1 MTGRL
6 RTSRAGLELIKS
18 FEGFRDTAVRLPD
31 GRHTIGYGH
40 MRTAREGLTISEKDA
55 EELLVYDLHVIET
68 ALNSMVFAPL
78 NQNQFDAL
86 VSLTYNISPGQFR
99 DSEILAYLNAGDF
112 LSAANAF
119 DVWRKARIHGRV
131 MVVDALV
138 RRRAAEKAMFL
149 EHPDGR
155 PTAPTPL
162 VPPTRD
168 TEDTFARPEAKARP
182 AARYPEPP
190 AAEEPII
197 PPQAQREPPVDIAEA
212 VRRLAER
219 TNEIIAGGR
228 PVPPPIE
235 DAEFEAIEPV
245 AAAEPEEAIP
255 EPEPEPEPEIKP
267 QAPQRSASDIDAA
280 RRAVAERVAKILER
294 TERAI
299 EEQRPEPAPQPRVE
313 KPAEAVS
320 SIGKPV
326 AKAAEAP
333 KPAKIFG
340 NIPEDL
346 PDFDK
351 PAEPRIK
358 PVQSSSASS
367 NGRKL
372 IDDTETFD
380 PGRDPAQLF
389 VEAEQKAK
397 VVNGRSK
404 NLGLINGRWA
414 MLWPWA
420 FILVLSL
427 VGFGIGLV
435 DTFGNATVING
446 PVRSAATVLA
456 VFGMMLVMSLYY
468 IITRAG
474 ERE

>member
-40 MRTAREGLTISEKDA
+40 MRTAREGLTVSEKDA

-68 ALNSMVFAPL
+68 AINSLVFAPL

-112 LSAANAF
+112 LSAANGF

-168 TEDTFARPEAKARP
+168 AEDTMVRPEARP
-182 AARYPEPP
+182 RPTARYSEPQP
-190 AAEEPII
+190 AAEEPVT
-197 PPQAQREPPVDIAEA
+197 PQAQREPPVDIAEA

-235 DAEFEAIEPV
+235 EAEFEAV
-245 AAAEPEEAIP
+245 EPEEVVPEPAP
-255 EPEPEPEPEIKP
+255 EPEPEPKR
-267 QAPQRSASDIDAA
+267 QAPQRTASDIEAA

-299 EEQRPEPAPQPRVE
+299 EEQRPEPPRVE
-313 KPAEAVS
+313 KPAEPVKPAT
-320 SIGKPV
+320 KPV
-326 AKAAEAP
+326 TKAAEAP
-333 KPAKIFG
+333 KPTKIFG
-340 NIPEDL
+340 DIPEDL

-358 PVQSSSASS
+358 PAQSSAASS

-380 PGRDPAQLF
+380 PGRDPAQMF
-389 VEAEQKAK
+389 AEAEHKAK

-427 VGFGIGLV
+427 VGFSIGLV
-435 DTFGNATVING
+435 DTFGNATAVNA

-456 VFGMMLVMSLYY
+456 VFGMMMVMSLYY

-474 ERE
+474 DSEG

>member
-1 MTGRL
+1 
-6 RTSRAGLELIKS
+6 
-18 FEGFRDTAVRLPD
+18 
-31 GRHTIGYGH
+31 
-40 MRTAREGLTISEKDA
+40 
-55 EELLVYDLHVIET
+55 VIET
-68 ALNSMVFAPL
+68 AINSMVFAPL

-112 LSAANAF
+112 LSAANGF

-168 TEDTFARPEAKARP
+168 SGDDTFVSKARP
-182 AARYPEPP
+182 AARYTEPS
-190 AAEEPII
+190 AAEEPVA
-197 PPQAQREPPVDIAEA
+197 PPQGARESLREPPVDIAEA

-228 PVPPPIE
+228 PVPPPID
-235 DAEFEAIEPV
+235 DAEFEAIEPSR
-245 AAAEPEEAIP
+245 AAAPVEAVQAVEPEEVLP
-255 EPEPEPEPEIKP
+255 EPEPEPTPEIKP
-267 QAPQRSASDIDAA
+267 APQRTASDIDAA

-299 EEQRPEPAPQPRVE
+299 EEQRPEPATPPR
-313 KPAEAVS
+313 
-320 SIGKPV
+320 
-326 AKAAEAP
+326 AEAP
-333 KPAKIFG
+333 VEPVKPVTKAAQAPRPAKIFG
-340 NIPEDL
+340 DIPEDL

-351 PAEPRIK
+351 PAEPRIQK
-358 PVQSSSASS
+358 TAAAPS

-372 IDDTETFD
+372 IDDTEIYD
-380 PGRDPAQLF
+380 PGRDPVQMF
-389 VEAEQKAK
+389 VEAEHKAK

-404 NLGLINGRWA
+404 NLGLVNGRWA
-414 MLWPWA
+414 SLWPFA
-420 FILVLSL
+420 FILVLAV
-427 VGFGIGLV
+427 VGFSIGLV
-435 DTFGNATVING
+435 DTFGTFRSGATLRGANV
-446 PVRSAATVLA
+446 VLA
-456 VFGMMLVMSLYY
+456 VFGMLMLTSLYF
-468 IITRAG
+468 IITRAN
-474 ERE
+474 END

>member
-1 MTGRL
+1 M

-55 EELLVYDLHVIET
+55 EDLLVYDLHTIET

-168 TEDTFARPEAKARP
+168 TEDTFARAEAKPRP
-182 AARYPEPP
+182 AARYTEPQ

-197 PPQAQREPPVDIAEA
+197 PPQAQPQREPPVDIAEA

-235 DAEFEAIEPV
+235 DAEFDAEFEAIEPSR
-245 AAAEPEEAIP
+245 AAEPVETVEPEEVLP
-255 EPEPEPEPEIKP
+255 EPEPEPEPRP
-267 QAPQRSASDIDAA
+267 QAPQRTASDIDAA

-299 EEQRPEPAPQPRVE
+299 EEQRPEPTPQPRAE
-313 KPAEAVS
+313 KPAEPV
-320 SIGKPV
+320 KPV
-326 AKAAEAP
+326 TKAAQAP

-340 NIPEDL
+340 DIPEDL

-358 PVQSSSASS
+358 PAASS

-414 MLWPWA
+414 SLWPFA
-420 FILVLSL
+420 FILVLAV
-427 VGFGIGLV
+427 VGFSIGLV
-435 DTFGNATVING
+435 DTFGNF
-446 PVRSAATVLA
+446 RSGSALRGANIVLA
-456 VFGMMLVMSLYY
+456 VFGMLMLTSLYF
-468 IITRAG
+468 IITRAN
-474 ERE
+474 END